1 MMSSTLIGVLGIA
14 VMIGL
19 LVLGVPIAFA
29 MAVVGI
35 VGTAVVVGIPQ
46 TLSQVTLVTWDKG
59 TDFVIVCK
67 NQSTL
72 RLLWNLR

>member
-1 MMSSTLIGVLGIA
+1 MDPIVIGVIGIA
-14 VMIGL
+14 IMILL

-35 VGTAVVVGIPQ
+35 GGTAMVAGLPQ

-59 TDFVIVCK
+59 TDFIT
-67 NQSTL
+67 SAS
-72 RLLWNLR
+72 RFSSSWGS